1 MTKTGA
7 AARPEM
13 VTDSDSIGEWL
24 ELHLRQITYGA
35 VAVALLAG
43 GVWLWTRSKALRA
56 QRAET
61 AYYQAQQS
69 LIAGNIPL
77 AESDLR
83 KMITRYQGTPAAN
96 QATLVLSEVLYDQ
109 EKYAD
114 GVTELQKLVG
124 KAGPLEA
131 SALALL
137 ASGLEEQEKFAEAAG
152 YFEKAAAAT
161 TVEVDRDNYRADAA
175 RAYTAAGN
183 RQAAVQIWTELTK
196 NPQGPV
202 AGEAR
207 VRLGELMSSP
217 QTKG

>member
-7 AARPEM
+7 AARPEIA
-13 VTDSDSIGEWL
+13 TDSDTIGEWL
-24 ELHLRQITYGA
+24 ELHVRQISYGA
-35 VAVALLAG
+35 LAVALLAG
-43 GVWLWTRSKALRA
+43 GVWLWTRSKALRS

-61 AYYQAQQS
+61 AYYEAQRS

-83 KMITRYQGTPAAN
+83 KMITRYQGTTAAN
-96 QATLVLSEVLYDQ
+96 QATLVLSEVLYDE

-114 GVTELQKLVG
+114 GVAELQKVIG
-124 KAGPLEA
+124 KAGPLES

-137 ASGLEEQEKFAEAAG
+137 ASGLEEQKKYAEAAA
-152 YFEKAAAAT
+152 YFQKAAAASD
-161 TVEVDRDNYRADAA
+161 VPVDRDNYRADAA

-183 RQAAVQIWTELTK
+183 RKAARQLWTELTK
-196 NPQGPV
+196 DPAGPV

-207 VRLGELMSSP
+207 VRLGELDATP
-217 QTKG
+217 ATKG